1 VVTLSLKH
9 FYLFILSL
17 TLAVIYSYIMNINKI
32 KFKIVKIL
40 KIKKKRFKNSD
51 TMFTLQQISKQL
63 F

>member
-1 VVTLSLKH
+1 
-9 FYLFILSL
+9 
-17 TLAVIYSYIMNINKI
+17 LAVIYSYIMNINKI